1 MTGVTR
7 WNKTISKAGA
17 DGWNLTTDDGK
28 GLDSANVLVP
38 VATQAERDGLT
49 PPLGKYAGM
58 AVTRADLGGRIE
70 VWDGAKWRPVGG
82 LNYRWARGGA
92 TDASFTTPNTNFVSQ
107 TITGAPAG
115 NWRIEGQLGM
125 YGNTSATGRIFVSVG
140 SSPTYYKL
148 RQDIGSTPST
158 YYVSAVIAHSGGDLV
173 LNTGYDLVAGTAV
186 CMAASGGSDTY
197 LMATLLGQG

>member
-1 MTGVTR
+1 MTGVAT
-7 WNKTISKAGA
+7 WNKGLAPAGT
-17 DGWNLTTDDGK
+17 DGWRLTPDVQAAMES
-28 GLDSANVLVP
+28 LNVVVP
-38 VATQAERDGLT
+38 VATQTERDALT
-49 PPLGKYAGM
+49 PPLGKYVGM
-58 AVTRADLGGRIE
+58 AVTRADLNGRIE
-70 VWDGAKWRPVGG
+70 VWDGAIWRAVGG
-82 LNYRWARGGA
+82 LNYRWAHGA
-92 TDASFTTPNTNFVSQ
+92 ASDASFTTPNTNFMSQ

-125 YGNTSATGRIFVSVG
+125 YGNTSATGRTFVSVG

-158 YYVSAVIAHSGGDLV
+158 YYVSAVISHAGGDLV